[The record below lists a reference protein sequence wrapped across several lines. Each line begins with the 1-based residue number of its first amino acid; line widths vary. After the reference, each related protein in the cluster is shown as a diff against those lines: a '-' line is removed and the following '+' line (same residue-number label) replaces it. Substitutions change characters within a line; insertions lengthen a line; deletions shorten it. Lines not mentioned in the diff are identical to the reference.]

1 MSSHEGKDEATAS
14 ETSQNHHSQPTWAA
28 LTLFISHHIRG
39 SLFFSLL
46 LLLLDLSSD
55 LLAN

>member
-14 ETSQNHHSQPTWAA
+14 GTSQNHHSQPTWAA
-28 LTLFISHHIRG
+28 LALFLPPHKRKS
-39 SLFFSLL
+39 FFLLL